1 MDKYMRFSGILIFA
15 AIMTLFIC
23 QASSIAENQVDINHA
38 GIEELMSLKYVG
50 ETIAKRIIEYREQ
63 MQGFKTV
70 EGIMDIKGF
79 GPKAWEA
86 NKDRI
91 IITPFKKKDG

>member
-1 MDKYMRFSGILIFA
+1 MTKYMRFSGILILA
-15 AIMTLFIC
+15 AAMTFFI
-23 QASSIAENQVDINHA
+23 ALSSYGAENQVDINHA
-38 GIEELMSLKYVG
+38 SIEELMSLKYVG

-70 EGIMDIKGF
+70 EAIRDIKGF

-91 IITPFKKKDG
+91 IITPFNKKDS

>member
-1 MDKYMRFSGILIFA
+1 MIKYKRFPVIIVL
-15 AIMTLFIC
+15 AIIGAVFVC
-23 QASSIAENQVDINHA
+23 QASFAAEKQVDINHA

-50 ETIAKRIIEYREQ
+50 ETIAKRIIEHRVKI
-63 MQGFKTV
+63 QGFKTA
-70 EGIMDIKGF
+70 EAIMDIKGF

-91 IITPFKKKDG
+91 IVTPLKKDS